1 MRAHIYYKPPMRTR
15 PNSKAIRPGVGGS
28 LPPGRGAVGS
38 GGRLGGGHLRQ
49 ARASVDFAAT
59 PSWPPPSPTLP
70 LPRGR
75 DPRPASILFLFL
87 CLLLAAGCRGERG
100 GAGAPARHG
109 LSGAARG
116 WNVLLLS

>member
-38 GGRLGGGHLRQ
+38 GGRLGGGQLRQ
-49 ARASVDFAAT
+49 AEGSVDFAAT

-75 DPRPASILFLFL
+75 DPRPAFRIK
-87 CLLLAAGCRGERG
+87 LAPM
-100 GAGAPARHG
+100 GAGGEGQG
-109 LSGAARG
+109 LGTT
-116 WNVLLLS
+116 L